1 MKDLLARHGEE
12 GGIAMA
18 STKTRDRRIKRKGT
32 FTYRDFQG
40 NHVIWPVAAYTT
52 VAAFLVSNL
61 PL

>member
-1 MKDLLARHGEE
+1 
-12 GGIAMA
+12 MA
-18 STKTRDRRIKRKGT
+18 STKTRGRRIKRKGT

-40 NHVIWPVAAYTT
+40 NHVIWPGREPHLDALPVAAYTT